1 MSEEKKEPTLSEIE
15 ANELNLLIK
24 RGVKFDITYKVR
36 KRRPGIKGFFQRKA
50 DVTITETFEIQ
61 EPTLSVLDRLSELWL
76 QIAIDEDGLKAG
88 GTNTLIEAKN
98 IAHEHN
104 RRAARIVAIAVLGED
119 YHVTEISASGRKK
132 TYNDDKELDRLTEL
146 FHRTIKPS
154 KLEGIANTVTAMA
167 NLGDFIGSM
176 RLMTGARTTQPRK
189 KGIE

>member
-1 MSEEKKEPTLSEIE
+1 MSEEKREPTLTEIE

-36 KRRPGIKGFFQRKA
+36 KRKPGIKGFFQRK
-50 DVTITETFEIQ
+50 VKETITEAFEIQ

-76 QIAIDEDGLKAG
+76 QIAIDEDSLKAG

-119 YHVTEISASGRKK
+119 YHVTEVLAGGRKK